1 MNVHTTHQSFTH
13 RLNNHHVTIHG
24 TTMSVPHLTHR
35 YPGSDETLH
44 QNSAAL
50 PEVAYV

>member
-1 MNVHTTHQSFTH
+1 MYASTNHHSLTY

-24 TTMSVPHLTHR
+24 ATISVPHLTHR
-35 YPGSDETLH
+35 HPDSDETLH
-44 QNSAAL
+44 PNSAIK

>member
-1 MNVHTTHQSFTH
+1 MNAHMTYHSLTY
-13 RLNNHHVTIHG
+13 RLNNHHVTIHE

-35 YPGSDETLH
+35 HPDSDETLH
-44 QNSAAL
+44 PNSAAM

>member
-1 MNVHTTHQSFTH
+1 MNALMTHHSLTN
-13 RLNNHHVTIHG
+13 RLNNYHVTIHE

-35 YPGSDETLH
+35 YLDSDETLH
-44 QNSAAL
+44 QNSAAM